1 MSDVDRQCYENAPPT
16 PPPCSLNRIHANHLL
31 THKHAGKLFGKRQWV
46 LTLLTQWKWILQAE
60 RHLYSTQNN
69 YRSEKFCTASS
80 NEENWNHAIKQMHAW
95 NSIFG
100 KSIFL
105 GSYNQQSNFCGCV
118 LHCLQAALKGQPL
131 DQKKKKN
138 ETNIQGQKTAVSVN
152 VT

>member
-1 MSDVDRQCYENAPPT
+1 MLTDNVMKMPPLP

-31 THKHAGKLFGKRQWV
+31 THKHAGKSFGKRQWV

-105 GSYNQQSNFCGCV
+105 GSYNQ
-118 LHCLQAALKGQPL
+118 LKVISVAVGFTAYRPHYKGSL
-131 DQKKKKN
+131 WIKKKKN